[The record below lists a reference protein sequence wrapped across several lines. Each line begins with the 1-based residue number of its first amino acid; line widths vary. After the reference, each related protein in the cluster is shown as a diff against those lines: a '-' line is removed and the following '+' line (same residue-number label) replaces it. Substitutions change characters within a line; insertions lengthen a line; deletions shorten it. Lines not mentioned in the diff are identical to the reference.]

1 MLVSVYLRARGV
13 ASAVF
18 DHVSRRRPVAG
29 ALSALSV
36 TPSRRTRSRVPLGRA
51 YDVTQIKVSLAMVV
65 AVFFNALWS
74 RALCFCSS
82 FSLSLSSYEAVSCRG
97 FSLRVRA
104 FMGPLMLCSPSPYRE
119 NRHCC
124 SVRGNFFFTATPD
137 TRRKIDRVRRRSA
150 EAALDP
156 AGESVRTNRLSRLA
170 ACSLRAS
177 RVCALFSDVPGPH
190 GPP

>member
-13 ASAVF
+13 APAVF

-29 ALSALSV
+29 ALSV

-82 FSLSLSSYEAVSCRG
+82 FSLSLSSYEAVSCRDVL
-97 FSLRVRA
+97 SLRVRA

-124 SVRGNFFFTATPD
+124 SVRAGTSSPRPRPTHVE
-137 TRRKIDRVRRRSA
+137 KYDRVRRRSA
-150 EAALDP
+150 ETGLDP